1 MRILKRNQ
9 IIIYSSVLMLMVAG
23 YFNYTENVKKAS
35 VETSIDI
42 ESKSDEKLADI
53 GDATLVNSSDIIEE
67 KDKEH
72 EQDIETNTQVDE
84 YFAKTKLERDTMYS
98 ETIETYDDILDST
111 NATEEQKK
119 EVVKEIAKIN
129 DIKNKI
135 MISENLLE
143 TKGFTNSVILVNE
156 KSVNVVLDAEKL
168 ETKQVAQIQN
178 IISREMDSKIEDI
191 HISTK

>member
-1 MRILKRNQ
+1 MKFLRKNQ
-9 IIIYSSVLMLMVAG
+9 IILYSLVLMLMVAG